1 MCYYAGVS
9 HRKEAE
15 IMPSS
20 CILYTM
26 REGQTRRIAAH
37 VAAALREPGF
47 AVTITPVWDHA
58 TRSCLNAYTATML
71 AASVH
76 AGSHEPDML
85 QFVKEHH
92 GALACLPIAFESVE
106 QLSPAWQGYDLAAL
120 LVPPRGGA
128 RTAPAV
134 HGLWAPR

>member
-1 MCYYAGVS
+1 MPGCHTA
-9 HRKEAE
+9 RKLRSCHPAA
-15 IMPSS
+15 S
-20 CILYTM
+20 CIPREKARRVALM
-26 REGQTRRIAAH
+26 RM

-58 TRSCLNAYTATML
+58 TRSCLNACTATML

-85 QFVKEHH
+85 QFVKEHR
-92 GALACLPIAFESVE
+92 GALACLPISFESVE

-120 LVPPRGGA
+120 LVTPRGGA